1 MGGTVGTR
9 SARRYRRA
17 RRLRS
22 GKRGVVAVIGTL
34 LALLVFFA
42 LFGIFL
48 TQYVPLWMT
57 DNEAQ
62 FTNSAATSFA
72 QFKGDIDSQYA
83 LGLPPSL
90 GTPFTIS
97 SGSVPLIAQPTE
109 APLSFLAQTCPGGF
123 YAKGVLGYTTAN
135 WGQPVN
141 PAYCIFENQSLST
154 GPGGSRA
161 AFNLNAA
168 TGVLE
173 MQLPNRYY
181 TSETFLFENDGVIQ
195 TQSQG
200 YQIMAFS
207 PPFNVTRL
215 AGNTTVS
222 SSFLQ
227 LYGNATTVIGQ
238 GSEEV
243 YTHLRYTQQIESNG
257 KPVSATN
264 LTLRPFNYTFEVGT
278 QFPCA
283 WSSFLRAQMNG
294 SGLSYV
300 ASPTWSA
307 TGPNTPSYN
316 FSNPVGHAATMPY
329 TGSCY
334 NPTSVTTLL
343 AVNLFQVNYATLFYA
358 GVQVNIGVGGI

>member
-1 MGGTVGTR
+1 MGGTVVTR

-62 FTNSAATSFA
+62 FTNAAATSFA

-97 SGSVPLIAQPTE
+97 SGGVPLIAQPTE
-109 APLSFLAQTCPGGF
+109 ATLSFLAQTCPGGF
-123 YAKGVLGYTTAN
+123 YSKGGTGATVAN
-135 WGQPVN
+135 YGQPVD
-141 PAYCIFENQSLST
+141 PAYCIFENQTLST
-154 GPGGSRA
+154 GPGGSRS
-161 AFNLNAA
+161 FFLNAA
-168 TGVLE
+168 SGVLQ

-181 TSETFLFENDGVIQ
+181 TSETFYFENDGVIQ
-195 TQSQG
+195 AQSPG
-200 YQIMAFS
+200 YQVMAFS

-215 AGNTTVS
+215 AGNTTVY

-243 YTHLRYTQQIESNG
+243 YSHLRYTQQIESNG
-257 KPVSATN
+257 KQVSPTN
-264 LTLRPFNYTFEVGT
+264 LTLRPFNYTFELGT
-278 QFPCA
+278 QYPCA
-283 WSSFLRAQMNG
+283 WSSFLRATMNV
-294 SGLSYV
+294 SGLPYV
-300 ASPTWSA
+300 VSPTWSG
-307 TGPNTPSYN
+307 TGTNTPSYN
-316 FSNPVGHAATMPY
+316 FTNPVGHAQTLPY
-329 TGSCY
+329 TGGCY
-334 NPTSVTTLL
+334 NPTSATTLL
-343 AVNLFQVNYATLFYA
+343 VVNLFQVNYANLFYA
-358 GVQVNIGVGGI
+358 GVQVNMGVGGI